1 MLILNTGGTFNK
13 RYNPVS
19 GELEVPYDNDAVEH
33 ATRYF
38 GYELNIAG
46 AIYKDSLDMTVDDR
60 KMLADIINASEE
72 ETVVVVHGTDTMEL
86 SAAFVAEAVPEK
98 AVIFTGAMIPFSI
111 EPVDATANLAMAL
124 GYAACRPLPGAYIVM
139 QGLIAPHDRIRKNK
153 ALGRFEIV

>member
-19 GELEVPYDNDAVEH
+19 GELEVPYDNDAVEA
-33 ATRYF
+33 ATRHF

-46 AIYKDSLDMTVDDR
+46 AIYKDSLDMTLDDR

-72 ETVVVVHGTDTMEL
+72 EIIVIVHGTDTMDQ
-86 SAAFVAEAVPEK
+86 SAAFIAETVENK

-111 EPVDATANLAMAL
+111 DPVDATANLSMAL
-124 GYAACRPLPGAYIVM
+124 GFAASHPEAGAYIVI
-139 QGLIAPHDRIRKNK
+139 QGLIAPYDRIEKNK
-153 ALGRFEIV
+153 AQGRFEIV